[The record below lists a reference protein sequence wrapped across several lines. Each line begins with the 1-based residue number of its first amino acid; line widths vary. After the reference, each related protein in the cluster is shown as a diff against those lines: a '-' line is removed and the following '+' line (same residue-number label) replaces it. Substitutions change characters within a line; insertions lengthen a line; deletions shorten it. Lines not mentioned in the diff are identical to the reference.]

1 MSQGTSN
8 AVATAAIITSA
19 AAAPANVMARGNFM
33 RLMPVAIYCSI
44 VFSNHGGC
52 FSATMVALYRRTI
65 VARESSFDLKL
76 SGPRIA
82 LIKLMISEM
91 PTQYVANF
99 CGRTLETARGFFQQP
114 AGVTKRIRKK
124 RSTHVAA

>member
-33 RLMPVAIYCSI
+33 GLMPAASYCSI

-52 FSATMVALYRRTI
+52 FLATMLAPYGRKS
-65 VARESSFDLKL
+65 VARESSFNLKY
-76 SGPRIA
+76 PA
-82 LIKLMISEM
+82 LES
-91 PTQYVANF
+91 P
-99 CGRTLETARGFFQQP
+99 
-114 AGVTKRIRKK
+114 
-124 RSTHVAA
+124 